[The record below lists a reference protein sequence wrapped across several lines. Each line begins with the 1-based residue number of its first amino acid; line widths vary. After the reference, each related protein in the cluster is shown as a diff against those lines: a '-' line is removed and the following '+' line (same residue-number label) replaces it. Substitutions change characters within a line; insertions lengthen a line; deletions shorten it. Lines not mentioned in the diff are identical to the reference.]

1 MDVQARF
8 GAAYDLARL
17 GRHEEALREFEWLHD
32 HALQECRSWAGV
44 RLSYSLHAWARLGA
58 VYPPARA
65 ALEAVCVRDTALL
78 LTGRG
83 NRHLFIDVNAIHRVL
98 DRQER
103 THALFV
109 ELERVDPA
117 LAQACAG
124 VALTAIITAKDY
136 ALAERLLPDPERDV
150 RRRAAFLNADF
161 AGRRGRRFT
170 RAPII
175 ASDIRLY
182 VDPVREVLT
191 VLEGRGRGQEAARL
205 RKLAADLI
213 PATTI
218 RRAVR
223 AALLPGARPWHERG
237 RRPRRKA
244 RIS

>member
-1 MDVQARF
+1 MEVQARL
-8 GAAYDLARL
+8 GAAYDLVRA
-17 GRHEEALREFEWLHD
+17 GRHEEALREFQWLHEN
-32 HALQECRSWAGV
+32 ALQECRSWAGV
-44 RLSYSLHAWARLGA
+44 RLSYSLDAWARLGK

-65 ALEAVCVRDTALL
+65 ALEAVCARDTALL
-78 LTGRG
+78 LAGRG
-83 NRHLFIDVNAIHRVL
+83 SRDLFLDVNAIQWVL
-98 DRQER
+98 GRQER

-109 ELERVDPA
+109 ELERVDPE

-124 VALTAIITAKDY
+124 VALTAIVATRDY
-136 ALAERLLPDPERDV
+136 ALAERLLPDPERSL
-150 RRRAAFLNADF
+150 RRRAALLNADF
-161 AGRRGRRFT
+161 AGRRSRRFI
-170 RAPII
+170 RAPIV

-191 VLEGRGRGQEAARL
+191 VLEGRGRWQEAARL

-218 RRAVR
+218 RRTVR
-223 AALLPGARPWHERG
+223 AALLPGARPWEERG